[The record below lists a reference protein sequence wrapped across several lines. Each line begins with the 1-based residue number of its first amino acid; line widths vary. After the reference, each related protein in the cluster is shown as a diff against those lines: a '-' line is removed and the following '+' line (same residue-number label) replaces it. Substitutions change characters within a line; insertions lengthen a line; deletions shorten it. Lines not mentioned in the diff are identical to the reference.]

1 MPEHIRALAY
11 VLILAVPAFF
21 VAARLAV
28 PIVGAKEFSLWRN
41 AWIIAT
47 CLTFLTTSFLLFVA
61 LLTLLIFLLRK
72 KLSQPLYLYI
82 ILMFTAPCLSVG
94 VGIPGLF
101 NRLIDLNLPRV
112 LALLILLPMAVKLW
126 AQPEMRQWRKLDLSV
141 VAFCAMLS
149 ILALRHGD
157 FNSIF
162 RVIPSYWLDIVL
174 TYFVFSRAIRTPE
187 DLDRCLVAFVVAAL
201 PLALVGVFEYLR
213 DWRVYFVVVLR
224 WDLTL
229 ISPYVFRDGSLRAAA
244 TAIEP
249 IAFGFLCMVGGGAL
263 LAIRSGKIGLIWW
276 WLAMVMLVS
285 GLFVSLSRGPWLGFA
300 LCVVIVLL
308 ARPRLAVALSLVAI
322 PMAALLPFLGPV
334 ATIDRFINLLP
345 FIGHADEG
353 SEAYRSE
360 LLENSLTVIGRN
372 PWFGSL
378 DFLSAPE
385 LQVLIQGQGIIDI
398 VNSYIQIALE
408 YGLVSLCLFV
418 LFFVA
423 IVASL
428 VRLTLAHAVA
438 QSAHHAL
445 LGLMI
450 GILFIIGTTSSV
462 SIIPHIYWA
471 LSGLS
476 VAAVAM
482 ARGRQDKRAS
492 LPALQGEVV
501 ISGKSPDVAGSAT
514 AAPMRV
520 LGRGI

>member
-11 VLILAVPAFF
+11 VLILAIPAFF

-28 PIVGAKEFSLWRN
+28 PLVGAREFSLWRN
-41 AWIIAT
+41 AWIAAT
-47 CLTFLTTSFLLFVA
+47 GLTFLSTSFLMFVA
-61 LLTLLIFLLRK
+61 LLALLIVLLRK
-72 KLSQPLYLYI
+72 KLCQPLHLYI
-82 ILMFTAPCLSVG
+82 ILMFTAPCLGVG

-101 NRLIDLNLPRV
+101 NRLIDLNPPRV
-112 LALLILLPMAVKLW
+112 LALLILLPMAVTLW
-126 AQPEMRQWRKLDLSV
+126 AQPQMRRLRKLDVSV

-149 ILALRHGD
+149 ILAFRHGD

-162 RVIPSYWLDIVL
+162 RVIPGYWLDIVL
-174 TYFVFSRAIRTPE
+174 SYFVFSRAVRTAD
-187 DLDRCLVAFVVAAL
+187 DLDRCLMAFVVAAL
-201 PLALVGVFEYLR
+201 PLALVGIFEYLR
-213 DWRVYFVVVLR
+213 DWRIYFVVVLR

-249 IAFGFLCMVGGGAL
+249 IAFGFLCMVGAAAL
-263 LAIRSGKIGLIWW
+263 LAIRSRRVGLLWW
-276 WLAMVMLVS
+276 WLAMAMLVG

-308 ARPRLAVALSLVAI
+308 ARPRLALALSLVAV
-322 PMAALLPFLGPV
+322 PTAALMPYLGPV

-353 SEAYRSE
+353 SEAYRSQ
-360 LLENSLTVIGRN
+360 LLESSWTVIGRN
-372 PWFGSL
+372 PWFGSM

-408 YGLVSLCLFV
+408 YGLVSLSLFV
-418 LFFVA
+418 VFFVA

-428 VRLTLAHAVA
+428 ARLTLANPQATTPY
-438 QSAHHAL
+438 HAL
-445 LGLMI
+445 LGLML
-450 GILFIIGTTSSV
+450 GILFTIGTTSSV

-482 ARGRQDKRAS
+482 ARAQARSPAS
-492 LPALQGEVV
+492 GMAIQGQPAINGSPPEVAALA
-501 ISGKSPDVAGSAT
+501 S